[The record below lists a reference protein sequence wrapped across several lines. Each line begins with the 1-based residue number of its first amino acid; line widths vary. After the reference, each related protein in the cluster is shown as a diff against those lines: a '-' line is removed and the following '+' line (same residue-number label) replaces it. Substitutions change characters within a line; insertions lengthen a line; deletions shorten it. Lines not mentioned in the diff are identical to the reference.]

1 MSTQF
6 AQDLRLARR
15 KAGFTQQ
22 DIAQL
27 LSAHQSIVS
36 GLEHGKLSPSLEQI
50 ITLSLIYGRSFE
62 AFFAEVMERCRQELI
77 ARADALPPTAKQT
90 AETFNRPVSLERLKR
105 RLAEPQ
111 DHGGA

>member
-27 LSAHQSIVS
+27 LAAHQSIVS
-36 GLEHGKLSPSLEQI
+36 GLETGKIGPNLEQI

-62 AFFAEVMERCRQELI
+62 AFFAEVMEQCRQELI
-77 ARADALPPTAKQT
+77 TRTDALPKSVKQS
-90 AETFNRPVSLERLKR
+90 AETFNRPASLERLQR
-105 RLAEPQ
+105 RVAQPPE
-111 DHGGA
+111 HGSA